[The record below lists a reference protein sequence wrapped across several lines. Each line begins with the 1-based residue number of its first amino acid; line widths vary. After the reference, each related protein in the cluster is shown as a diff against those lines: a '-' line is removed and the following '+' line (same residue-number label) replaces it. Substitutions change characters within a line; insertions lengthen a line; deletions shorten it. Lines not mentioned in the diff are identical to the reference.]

1 VLILKVVK
9 VLCFDT
15 LLQVLILN
23 VVSQK
28 MNALAAVTLCLA
40 LIVAPFL
47 RAQSGPD
54 ADADSSFRIEIHTD
68 IDGKPSFTLTNLS
81 NDTLTACVIRFSLS
95 SKPTWHSQLDWDSIV
110 QDSPLKRAEDQP
122 LEAGASVTMYLPH
135 AIGESLPDKVEVV
148 AAIWADGQTFG
159 DTKWVKV
166 LLHYR
171 ASLAR
176 DYEDSI
182 SMLQRGLDE
191 NWTRDQYLDAVN
203 NRAANSEPSEVYGG
217 PTLAIRNTLRGNRTL
232 DGKPQLL
239 RRTIQ
244 NLQASF
250 EQKLDLLRKAKPAFD
265 GWSTTQNIQLRSVL

>member
-1 VLILKVVK
+1 M
-9 VLCFDT
+9 LCFDT

-28 MNALAAVTLCLA
+28 MNALASVTLCLA

-54 ADADSSFRIEIHTD
+54 ADSSFRIEIQTD

-95 SKPTWHSQLDWDSIV
+95 SKPTWHSQLDWDTVV
-110 QDSPLKRAEDQP
+110 QDIPLNAAEAEHP
-122 LEAGASVTMYLPH
+122 IEAGASKTMYLPH
-135 AIGESLPDKVEVV
+135 AVGESLPDKVEVV
-148 AAIWADGQTFG
+148 AAIWADGETFG
-159 DTKWVKV
+159 DPKWVKV

-176 DYEDSI
+176 AYEDSI
-182 SMLQRGLDE
+182 SMLQKGLDG
-191 NWTRDQYLDAVN
+191 NWTRDQYLDATN

-217 PTLAIRNTLRGNRTL
+217 PTLAIRNTLRGNSTL

>member
-28 MNALAAVTLCLA
+28 MNALAAVTLCLT

-47 RAQSGPD
+47 RAQSDPN
-54 ADADSSFRIEIHTD
+54 AASSFRIEIQTD

-95 SKPTWHSQLDWDSIV
+95 SKPTWRSELDWDSIV

-148 AAIWADGQTFG
+148 AAIRADGQTFG
-159 DTKWVKV
+159 DAKWVKV
-166 LLHYR
+166 ILDNR
-171 ASLAR
+171 ASLALA
-176 DYEDSI
+176 YEDAI
-182 SMLQRGLDE
+182 GILQKGLDE
-191 NWTRDQYLDAVN
+191 NWTRDQYLEALDSKPRFYGTDLV
-203 NRAANSEPSEVYGG
+203 NSEHSARESQFGREASASQAHSSES
-217 PTLAIRNTLRGNRTL
+217 AS
-232 DGKPQLL
+232 LL
-239 RRTIQ
+239 R
-244 NLQASF
+244 
-250 EQKLDLLRKAKPAFD
+250 AKTGPAPQ
-265 GWSTTQNIQLRSVL
+265 SETSL